1 MLKKILTI
9 ISLLLLSVSLA
20 ACDTG
25 STNNPEKDPPNND
38 TPETPDNPDTPEPV
52 ELFEMY
58 KDGDLISVIIVPEKV
73 TSEENT
79 VAKRVQ
85 TALFQRTRKTISIIK
100 DSEVESA
107 PAGAIIVG
115 NTKLPE
121 SQAVYAEL
129 PVRSALAKVEDG
141 KLIIGFTRKTSAD
154 AVVNQLVASMS
165 GNYESTVG
173 VPLNFCE
180 SHSTL
185 PVLSDIPSLDGTSKH
200 SVGAGSEMTYGSSTA
215 AKFTAFCAEL
225 DEIGFVKLYEQE
237 SAGNLFATYQGEDI
251 YVYTYYTA
259 YSGKI
264 RVITGPLAEMA
275 QTSYDTGAAKTYTPY
290 ITSITQP
297 DNALGLIMRLPDGRF
312 IIADGGNK
320 GDDRVYEALRK
331 LVPSGKITIAAW
343 FITHPHNDHYG
354 GFTDFITNH
363 STDSSI
369 VIERLML
376 NFADAKSFYAVE
388 DGDSTVEWDVNF
400 IYNTIEKY
408 APDLTL
414 TQVHTGQ
421 IIDFGDATMEILY
434 TMEDLMPKELPNIN
448 DSSMAIRLKMGGS
461 SFMILGDTCY
471 RSGPIMHDMWGEYLK
486 SDMVQIAHHGQWPSV
501 ESIYHDIAAEV
512 VIVPAK
518 LSRYKSDIS
527 DSHWKAQTTAYL
539 SYAKDLY
546 TACDEPIM
554 IELPYVFKNNKDA
567 MVTAIKNYIVK
578 EDDPTA

>member
-1 MLKKILTI
+1 MIKRILTI
-9 ISLLLLSVSLA
+9 VLFMIMSVSIA
-20 ACDTG
+20 ACNI
-25 STNNPEKDPPNND
+25 NNQENPPANDPPSND
-38 TPETPDNPDTPEPV
+38 TPVNPDAPDDV
-52 ELFEMY
+52 ELFEIY
-58 KDGDLISVIIVPEKV
+58 RDGAMISKIIIPEKA
-73 TSEENT
+73 TSEESNLANRIKNAIFQKT
-79 VAKRVQ
+79 RQSVEILRDNQVTKVSDGTIIIGETILSESVA
-85 TALFQRTRKTISIIK
+85 LY
-100 DSEVESA
+100 E
-107 PAGAIIVG
+107 
-115 NTKLPE
+115 N
-121 SQAVYAEL
+121 L
-129 PVRSALAKVEDG
+129 PVRCGVAKIVNG
-141 KLIIGFTRKTSAD
+141 MLVIGFTRQSSAT
-154 AVVNQLVASMS
+154 AVANQLVAALV
-165 GNYESTVG
+165 GDYESTVG
-173 VPLNFCE
+173 IPLDFSAN
-180 SHSTL
+180 HSTL
-185 PVLSDIPSLDGTSKH
+185 PIVSDIPSLDGTEKY
-200 SVGAGSEMTYGSSTA
+200 SVGKGSDMTYGSSTPE
-215 AKFTAFCAEL
+215 KFKAFCSEL

-264 RVITGPLAEMA
+264 RVITGPLSEMA
-275 QTSYDTGAAKTYTPY
+275 SVSYATDEEKTYTPY
-290 ITSITQP
+290 ITSIPQP
-297 DNALGLIMRLPDGRF
+297 DNGLGLIMRLPDGRF
-312 IIADGGNK
+312 IIVDGGYKN
-320 GDDRVYEALRK
+320 DDRVYAALRD

-343 FITHPHNDHYG
+343 FITHPHNDHYR

-376 NFADAKSFYAVE
+376 NFANPESFYAVE
-388 DGDSTVEWDVNF
+388 DGDKTVEWDVNF
-400 IYNTIEKY
+400 IYNTIKEY
-408 APDLTL
+408 APDLTI

-527 DSHWKAQTTAYL
+527 DSRWKEQTTAYL

-554 IELPYVFKNNKDA
+554 IELPYKFKNNKDA
-567 MVTAIKNYIVK
+567 MVEYIKAYVPK
-578 EDDPTA
+578 DGEPLK

>member
-1 MLKKILTI
+1 MIKRILAI
-9 ISLLLLSVSLA
+9 LLLLILSVSLA
-20 ACDTG
+20 ACGTNN
-25 STNNPEKDPPNND
+25 TNNPPAKDPSVD
-38 TPETPDNPDTPEPV
+38 ETPDTPTPE
-52 ELFEMY
+52 ELFEIY
-58 KDGDLISVIIVPEKV
+58 KDGNLISVIITPEKI
-73 TSEENT
+73 TSDENSL
-79 VAKRVQ
+79 AKRLQ
-85 TALFQRTRKTISIIK
+85 GAIFQHTRKQIPIIK
-100 DSEVESA
+100 DSGVESA
-107 PAGAIIVG
+107 PAGAIIIG
-115 NTKLPE
+115 NTNLPE
-121 SQAVYAEL
+121 SQAIYAEL
-129 PVRSALAKVEDG
+129 PARSALAKVEDG

-154 AVVNQLVASMS
+154 VVVNKLVTAMS

-173 VPLNFCE
+173 IPLDFCE

-185 PVLSDIPSLDGTSKH
+185 PIISDIPSLDGTEKY
-200 SVGAGSEMTYGSSTA
+200 SVGKGSDMTYGSSTP
-215 AKFTAFCAEL
+215 AKFKAFCAEL

-264 RVITGPLAEMA
+264 RVITGPLDELA
-275 QTSYDTGAAKTYTPY
+275 QVSYDTGAAKTYTPY
-290 ITSITQP
+290 ITSIRQP
-297 DNALGLIMRLPDGRF
+297 DNGLGLIMRLPDGRF
-312 IIADGGNK
+312 IIVDGGYK
-320 GDDRVYEALRK
+320 GDDRVYEALRE

-343 FITHPHNDHYG
+343 FISHPHNDHYR

-376 NFADAKSFYAVE
+376 NFADPEDFYAVV
-388 DGDSTVEWDVNF
+388 DGDKTVEWDVNF
-400 IYNTIEKY
+400 IYNTIKEY
-408 APDLTL
+408 APDLTI

-471 RSGPIMHDMWGEYLK
+471 TSGPIMHKMWGEYLK

-518 LSRYKSDIS
+518 LSRYKYDIS
-527 DSHWKAQTTAYL
+527 DSKWKAQTTAFL

-554 IELPYVFKNNKDA
+554 IELPYKFKNNKDA
-567 MVTAIKNYIVK
+567 MVEYIKAYVPK
-578 EDDPTA
+578 DGEPTE

>member
-1 MLKKILTI
+1 MLKRMLAI
-9 ISLLLLSVSLA
+9 LLLLILSVSLA
-20 ACDTG
+20 ACGTNN
-25 STNNPEKDPPNND
+25 TNNPPAKDPSVD
-38 TPETPDNPDTPEPV
+38 ETPDTPTPE
-52 ELFEMY
+52 ELFEIY
-58 KDGDLISVIIVPEKV
+58 KDGNLISVIITPEKI
-73 TSEENT
+73 TSDENSL
-79 VAKRVQ
+79 AKRLQ
-85 TALFQRTRKTISIIK
+85 GAIFQHTRKQIPIIK

-121 SQAVYAEL
+121 SRTVYAEL

-154 AVVNQLVASMS
+154 VVVNKLVTAMS

-173 VPLNFCE
+173 IPLDFCE

-185 PVLSDIPSLDGTSKH
+185 PIISDIPSLDGTEKY
-200 SVGAGSEMTYGSSTA
+200 SVGKGSDMTYGSSTP
-215 AKFTAFCAEL
+215 AKFKAFCAEL

-264 RVITGPLAEMA
+264 RVITGPLDELA
-275 QTSYDTGAAKTYTPY
+275 QVSYDTGAAKTYTPY
-290 ITSITQP
+290 ITSIRQP
-297 DNALGLIMRLPDGRF
+297 DNGLGLIMRLPDGRF
-312 IIADGGNK
+312 IIVDGGYK
-320 GDDRVYEALRK
+320 GDDRVYEALRE

-343 FITHPHNDHYG
+343 FISHPHNDHYR

-376 NFADAKSFYAVE
+376 NFADPEDFYAVE
-388 DGDSTVEWDVNF
+388 DGDKTVEWDVNF
-400 IYNTIEKY
+400 IYNTIKEY
-408 APDLTL
+408 APDLTI

-471 RSGPIMHDMWGEYLK
+471 TSGPIMHKMWGEYLK

-518 LSRYKSDIS
+518 LSRYKYDIS
-527 DSHWKAQTTAYL
+527 DSKWKAQTTAFL

-554 IELPYVFKNNKDA
+554 IELPYKFKNNKAA
-567 MVTAIKNYIVK
+567 MVEAIKSYVPK
-578 EDDPTA
+578 EGEPLK

>member
-1 MLKKILTI
+1 MIKRILAI
-9 ISLLLLSVSLA
+9 LLLLILSVTLA
-20 ACDTG
+20 ACETNN
-25 STNNPEKDPPNND
+25 TNNPPAKDPSVD
-38 TPETPDNPDTPEPV
+38 ETPDTPTPE
-52 ELFEMY
+52 ELFEIY
-58 KDGDLISVIIVPEKV
+58 KDGNLISVIITPEKI
-73 TSEENT
+73 TSDENSL
-79 VAKRVQ
+79 AKRLQ
-85 TALFQRTRKTISIIK
+85 GAIFQHTRKQIPIIK
-100 DSEVESA
+100 DSGVESA
-107 PAGAIIVG
+107 PAGAIIIG
-115 NTKLPE
+115 NTNLPE
-121 SQAVYAEL
+121 SQAIYAEL
-129 PVRSALAKVEDG
+129 PARSALAKVEDG

-154 AVVNQLVASMS
+154 VVVNKLVTAMS

-173 VPLNFCE
+173 IPLDFCE

-185 PVLSDIPSLDGTSKH
+185 PIISDIPSLDGTEKY
-200 SVGAGSEMTYGSSTA
+200 SVGAGSDMTYGSSTPD
-215 AKFTAFCAEL
+215 KFAAFCAEL

-275 QTSYDTGAAKTYTPY
+275 SVSYDTGAAKTYTPY
-290 ITSITQP
+290 ITSIPQP
-297 DNALGLIMRLPDGRF
+297 DNGLGLIMRLPDGRF
-312 IIADGGNK
+312 IIVDGGYK
-320 GDDRVYEALRK
+320 GDDRVYEALRE

-343 FITHPHNDHYG
+343 FISHPHNDHYR

-376 NFADAKSFYAVE
+376 NFADPEDFYAVE
-388 DGDSTVEWDVNF
+388 DGDKTVEWDVNF
-400 IYNTIEKY
+400 IYNTIKEY
-408 APDLTL
+408 APDLTI

-471 RSGPIMHDMWGEYLK
+471 TSGPIMHKMWGEYLK

-501 ESIYHDIAAEV
+501 ESIYHDIKAEV

-527 DSHWKAQTTAYL
+527 DSRWKKQTTAFL

-554 IELPYVFKNNKDA
+554 IELPYKFKNNKAA
-567 MVTAIKNYIVK
+567 MVEAIKSYVPK
-578 EDDPTA
+578 EGEPLK

>member
-1 MLKKILTI
+1 MIKRILAI
-9 ISLLLLSVSLA
+9 LLLLILLVTLA
-20 ACDTG
+20 ACGTNN
-25 STNNPEKDPPNND
+25 TNNPPAKDPSVD
-38 TPETPDNPDTPEPV
+38 ETPDTPTPE
-52 ELFEMY
+52 ELFEIY
-58 KDGDLISVIIVPEKV
+58 KNGSLISVIITPEKI
-73 TSEENT
+73 TSDENSL
-79 VAKRVQ
+79 AKRLQ
-85 TALFQRTRKTISIIK
+85 GAIFQHTRKQIPIIK
-100 DSEVESA
+100 DSEIESA
-107 PAGAIIVG
+107 PAGAIIIG
-115 NTKLPE
+115 NTNLPE
-121 SQAVYAEL
+121 SQAIYAEL

-141 KLIIGFTRKTSAD
+141 KLIFAFTRQTSATQ
-154 AVVNQLVASMS
+154 VMNTLVNSMS

-173 VPLNFCE
+173 IPLDFCE

-185 PVLSDIPSLDGTSKH
+185 PIVSDIPNLDGTEKY
-200 SVGAGSEMTYGSSTA
+200 SVGAGSDMTYGSSTPE
-215 AKFTAFCAEL
+215 KFSAFCDEL

-275 QTSYDTGAAKTYTPY
+275 SVSYATGAAKTYTPY
-290 ITSITQP
+290 ITSIRQP
-297 DNALGLIMRLPDGRF
+297 DNGLGLIMRLPDGRF
-312 IIADGGNK
+312 IIVDGGYKN
-320 GDDRVYEALRK
+320 DDRVYAALRD

-343 FITHPHNDHYG
+343 FISHPHNDHYR

-376 NFADAKSFYAVE
+376 NFANPEDFYAVE
-388 DGDSTVEWDVNF
+388 DGDTTVEWDVNF
-400 IYNTIEKY
+400 IYNTIKEY
-408 APDLTL
+408 APDLTI

-471 RSGPIMHDMWGEYLK
+471 ESGPIMHKMWGEYLK

-527 DSHWKAQTTAYL
+527 DSRWKKQTTAYL

-554 IELPYVFKNNKDA
+554 IELPYTFKNNKDT
-567 MVTAIKNYIVK
+567 MVNYIKNYVIK
-578 EDDPTA
+578 EDDPQ

>member
-1 MLKKILTI
+1 MIKRILTI
-9 ISLLLLSVSLA
+9 VLLMIMSVSIA
-20 ACDTG
+20 ACNI
-25 STNNPEKDPPNND
+25 NNQENPPANDPPSND
-38 TPETPDNPDTPEPV
+38 TPVNPDTPNDV
-52 ELFEMY
+52 ELFEIY
-58 KDGDLISVIIVPEKV
+58 RDGVMISKIIIPEKA
-73 TSEENT
+73 TSEESNL
-79 VAKRVQ
+79 ANRIKN
-85 TALFQRTRKTISIIK
+85 AIFQKTRQSVEILRDNQVTKVSDGTIIIGKTILT
-100 DSEVESA
+100 ES
-107 PAGAIIVG
+107 V
-115 NTKLPE
+115 KLYE
-121 SQAVYAEL
+121 NL
-129 PVRSALAKVEDG
+129 PVRSGIAKIENGMLV
-141 KLIIGFTRKTSAD
+141 IGFTRQSSAT
-154 AVVNQLVASMS
+154 AVANKFVAALV
-165 GNYESTVG
+165 GDYESTVG
-173 VPLNFCE
+173 IPLDFSAN
-180 SHSTL
+180 HSTL
-185 PVLSDIPSLDGTSKH
+185 PIVSDIPSLDGTEKY
-200 SVGAGSEMTYGSSTA
+200 SVGKGSDMTYGSSTPE
-215 AKFTAFCAEL
+215 KFKEFCAEL

-237 SAGNLFATYQGEDI
+237 SAGNLFATYKGEDI
-251 YVYTYYTA
+251 YVYTYYTE

-275 QTSYDTGAAKTYTPY
+275 SVSYDTGAEKTYTPY
-290 ITSITQP
+290 ITSIRQP
-297 DNALGLIMRLPDGRF
+297 DNGLGLIIRLPDGRF
-312 IIADGGNK
+312 IIVDGGYKN
-320 GDDRVYEALRK
+320 DDRVYAALRE

-343 FITHPHNDHYG
+343 FITHPHNDHYR

-376 NFADAKSFYAVE
+376 NFADPEDFYAVE
-388 DGDSTVEWDVNF
+388 DGDKTVEWDVNF
-400 IYNTIEKY
+400 IYNTIEEY
-408 APDLTL
+408 APDLTI

-527 DSHWKAQTTAYL
+527 DSRWKEQTTAYL

-554 IELPYVFKNNKDA
+554 IELPYKFKNNKDA
-567 MVTAIKNYIVK
+567 MVTAIKNYVPK
-578 EDDPTA
+578 DGEPLK

>member
-1 MLKKILTI
+1 MLKRILAI
-9 ISLLLLSVSLA
+9 LLLLILSITLV

-25 STNNPEKDPPNND
+25 STDNPEKDPPNND
-38 TPETPDNPDTPEPV
+38 TPNDTPQPV

-58 KDGDLISVIIVPEKV
+58 KNGSLISIIIVPEKV

-79 VAKRVQ
+79 VAKRLQ
-85 TALFQRTRKTISIIK
+85 SAIFQRTRQQITIIK

-115 NTKLPE
+115 NTKFPE

-129 PVRSALAKVEDG
+129 PARSAIAKVEDG
-141 KLIIGFTRKTSAD
+141 KLIIGFTRKTIVD
-154 AVVNQLVASMS
+154 VVVNRLVASMS
-165 GNYESTVG
+165 GDYESTVG
-173 VPLNFCE
+173 IPLAFCE
-180 SHSTL
+180 SHSSL
-185 PVLSDIPSLDGTSKH
+185 PILSDVPSLDETEKY
-200 SVGAGSEMTYGSSTA
+200 SVGKGSDMTYGNSTPE
-215 AKFTAFCAEL
+215 KFAAFCAEL

-264 RVITGPLAEMA
+264 RVITGPLSEMA
-275 QTSYDTGAAKTYTPY
+275 SVSYDTGAAKTYTPY
-290 ITSITQP
+290 ISSIPQP
-297 DNALGLIMRLPDGRF
+297 DNGLGLIMRLPDGRF
-312 IIADGGNK
+312 IIVDGGYKN
-320 GDDRVYEALRK
+320 DDRVYAALRD

-343 FITHPHNDHYG
+343 FITHPHNDHYR

-376 NFADAKSFYAVE
+376 NFANAESFYAVE
-388 DGDSTVEWDVNF
+388 DGDKTVEWDVNF
-400 IYNTIEKY
+400 IYNTIKEY
-408 APDLTL
+408 APDLTI

-471 RSGPIMHDMWGEYLK
+471 ESGPIMHKMWGEYLK
-486 SDMVQIAHHGQWPSV
+486 SDIVQIAHHGQWPSV

-527 DSHWKAQTTAYL
+527 DSRWKKQTTAYL

-554 IELPYVFKNNKDA
+554 IELPYKFKNNKDA
-567 MVTAIKNYIVK
+567 MVTAIKNYVPK
-578 EDDPTA
+578 DGEPTA

>member
-1 MLKKILTI
+1 MIKRILAI
-9 ISLLLLSVSLA
+9 LLLLILSVTLA
-20 ACDTG
+20 ACETNN
-25 STNNPEKDPPNND
+25 TNNPPAKDPSVD
-38 TPETPDNPDTPEPV
+38 ETPDTPTPE
-52 ELFEMY
+52 ELFEIY
-58 KDGDLISVIIVPEKV
+58 KDGNLISVIITPEKI
-73 TSEENT
+73 TSDENSL
-79 VAKRVQ
+79 AKRLQ
-85 TALFQRTRKTISIIK
+85 GAIFQHTRKQIPIIK
-100 DSEVESA
+100 DSGVESA
-107 PAGAIIVG
+107 PAGAIIIG
-115 NTKLPE
+115 NTNLPE
-121 SQAVYAEL
+121 SQAIYAEL
-129 PVRSALAKVEDG
+129 PARSALAKVEDG

-154 AVVNQLVASMS
+154 VVVNKLVTAMS

-173 VPLNFCE
+173 IPLDFCE

-185 PVLSDIPSLDGTSKH
+185 PIISDIPSLDGTEKY
-200 SVGAGSEMTYGSSTA
+200 SVGAGSDMTYGSSTPD
-215 AKFTAFCAEL
+215 KFAAFCAEL

-264 RVITGPLAEMA
+264 RVITGPLDELA
-275 QTSYDTGAAKTYTPY
+275 QVSYDTGAAKTYTPY
-290 ITSITQP
+290 ITSIRQT
-297 DNALGLIMRLPDGRF
+297 DNGLGLIMRLPDGRF
-312 IIADGGNK
+312 IIVDGGYK
-320 GDDRVYEALRK
+320 GDDRVYEALRE

-343 FITHPHNDHYG
+343 FISHPHNDHYR

-376 NFADAKSFYAVE
+376 NFADPEDFYAVE
-388 DGDSTVEWDVNF
+388 DGDKTVEWDVNF
-400 IYNTIEKY
+400 IYNTIKEY
-408 APDLTL
+408 APDLTI

-471 RSGPIMHDMWGEYLK
+471 TSGPIMHKMWGEYLK

-501 ESIYHDIAAEV
+501 ESIYHDIKAEV

-527 DSHWKAQTTAYL
+527 DSRWKKQTTAFL

-554 IELPYVFKNNKDA
+554 IELPYKFKNNKAA
-567 MVTAIKNYIVK
+567 MVEAIKSYVPK
-578 EDDPTA
+578 EGEPLK

>member
-1 MLKKILTI
+1 MLKKILAI
-9 ISLLLLSVSLA
+9 LLLLLLSVSLV
-20 ACDTG
+20 ACETSSG
-25 STNNPEKDPPNND
+25 SSTKDPSGD
-38 TPETPDNPDTPEPV
+38 ETPDTPIPE
-52 ELFEMY
+52 ELFEIY
-58 KDGDLISVIIVPEKV
+58 KDGSLISVIIVPEKV
-73 TSEENT
+73 TSEENS
-79 VAKRVQ
+79 VARRMQNVI
-85 TALFQRTRKTISIIK
+85 FQRTRQQISIIK

-107 PAGAIIVG
+107 PAGAIIIG
-115 NTKLPE
+115 KTKLPE

-129 PVRSALAKVEDG
+129 PVRSTLAKVEDG

-154 AVVNQLVASMS
+154 VVVNKLVTAMS
-165 GNYESTVG
+165 GDYESTVG
-173 VPLNFCE
+173 IPLNFCE
-180 SHSTL
+180 SYSAL
-185 PVLSDIPSLDGTSKH
+185 PALSDIPSLDGTEKY
-200 SVGAGSEMTYGSSTA
+200 SVGKGSEMTYGSSTPE
-215 AKFTAFCAEL
+215 KFKAFCAEL

-275 QTSYDTGAAKTYTPY
+275 SVSYDTGAAKTYTPY
-290 ITSITQP
+290 ITSIPQP
-297 DNALGLIMRLPDGRF
+297 DNGLGLIMRLPDGRF
-312 IIADGGNK
+312 IIVDGGYKN
-320 GDDRVYEALRK
+320 DDRVYAALRD

-343 FITHPHNDHYG
+343 FITHPHIDHYG

-376 NFADAKSFYAVE
+376 NFANPESFYAVE
-388 DGDSTVEWDVNF
+388 DGDKTVEWDVNF
-400 IYNTIEKY
+400 IYNTIKEY
-408 APDLTL
+408 APDLTI

-448 DSSMAIRLKMGGS
+448 DSSLAIRLKMGGS

-554 IELPYVFKNNKDA
+554 IELPYKFKNNKDA
-567 MVTAIKNYIVK
+567 MVEYIKAYVPK
-578 EDDPTA
+578 DGEPTE

>member
-1 MLKKILTI
+1 MLKRILAI
-9 ISLLLLSVSLA
+9 LLLLILSITLV

-58 KDGDLISVIIVPEKV
+58 KDGSLISVIIVPEKV

-129 PVRSALAKVEDG
+129 PARSALAKVEVG

-154 AVVNQLVASMS
+154 VVVNKLVTAMS
-165 GNYESTVG
+165 GDYESTVG
-173 VPLNFCE
+173 IPLTFCE

-185 PVLSDIPSLDGTSKH
+185 PIVSDIPGLDGTEKY
-200 SVGAGSEMTYGSSTA
+200 SVGKGSDMTYGSSTPE
-215 AKFTAFCAEL
+215 KFKAFCAEL

-275 QTSYDTGAAKTYTPY
+275 SVSYATGAEKTYTPY
-290 ITSITQP
+290 ITSIRQP
-297 DNALGLIMRLPDGRF
+297 DNGLGLIMRLPDGRF
-312 IIADGGNK
+312 IIVDGGYK
-320 GDDRVYEALRK
+320 GDDRVYAALRE

-343 FITHPHNDHYG
+343 FISHPHNDHYR

-376 NFADAKSFYAVE
+376 NFANPEDFYAVE
-388 DGDSTVEWDVNF
+388 DGDKTVEWDVNF
-400 IYNTIEKY
+400 IYNTIKDY
-408 APDLTL
+408 APDLTI

-471 RSGPIMHDMWGEYLK
+471 ESGPIMHKMWGEYLK
-486 SDMVQIAHHGQWPSV
+486 SDMVQIAHHGLWPSV
-501 ESIYHDIAAEV
+501 ESIYHDIKAEI
-512 VIVPAK
+512 VIVPAR
-518 LSRYKSDIS
+518 LARYKYDIS
-527 DSHWKAQTTAYL
+527 DSRWKKQTTAYL

-554 IELPYVFKNNKDA
+554 IELPYKFKNNKDT
-567 MVTAIKNYIVK
+567 MVNYIKNYVPK
-578 EDDPTA
+578 DGEPTE